1 MKKSEIY
8 FHESANFPVSE
19 MTYVNYQMFDLRLDL
34 SLRPITPPLQ
44 QNFRSSLSRN
54 GPRAEDLHIAAMYRE
69 RDQ

>member
-1 MKKSEIY
+1 
-8 FHESANFPVSE
+8 

-34 SLRPITPPLQ
+34 SLRPITPLLQ
-44 QNFRSSLSRN
+44 QNFRSSLPRN